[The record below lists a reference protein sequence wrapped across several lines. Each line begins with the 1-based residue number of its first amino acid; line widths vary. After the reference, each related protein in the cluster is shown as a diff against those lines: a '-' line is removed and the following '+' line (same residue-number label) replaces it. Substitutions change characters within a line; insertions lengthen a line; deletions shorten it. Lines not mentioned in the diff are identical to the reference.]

1 MGTGPHG
8 IFTFPKR
15 GDGPHQKRP
24 IVIIT
29 SNAEKELPD
38 AFLRRCIFH
47 YIAFPDPD
55 MMRQIIHA
63 HDPNLEETL
72 VNAAIK
78 AFYDL
83 RKLSGL
89 SRNPV
94 PRNFLTG

>member
-1 MGTGPHG
+1 
-8 IFTFPKR
+8 
-15 GDGPHQKRP
+15 
-24 IVIIT
+24 
-29 SNAEKELPD
+29 
-38 AFLRRCIFH
+38 
-47 YIAFPDPD
+47 

-89 SRNPV
+89 SKKPGTSELLDWVRALSLGALMRRPYLKKS
-94 PRNFLTG
+94 PLSAYFLKRRKT

>member
-1 MGTGPHG
+1 
-8 IFTFPKR
+8 
-15 GDGPHQKRP
+15 
-24 IVIIT
+24 
-29 SNAEKELPD
+29 
-38 AFLRRCIFH
+38 
-47 YIAFPDPD
+47 

-89 SRNPV
+89 SKKPGTSELLDWVRALVIGGIDAEPLSEEIPFIGV
-94 PRNFLTG
+94 LLKKTEDLKRVGY